1 MVQDEEI
8 QNLSYQD
15 TQAIDSILSESSK
28 VNKNMPNDKSSILS
42 NDLGKA
48 DVTITQSNIT
58 ISNKQPLKTQQL
70 RIIIKL

>member
-1 MVQDEEI
+1 VVQDEEI

-28 VNKNMPNDKSSILS
+28 VNKNMPNDKLSILS